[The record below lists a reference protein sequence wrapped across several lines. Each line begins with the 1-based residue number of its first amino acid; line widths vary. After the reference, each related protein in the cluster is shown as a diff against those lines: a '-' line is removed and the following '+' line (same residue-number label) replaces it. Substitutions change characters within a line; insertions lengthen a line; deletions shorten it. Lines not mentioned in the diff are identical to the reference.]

1 MTAPRLTKNPSIVA
15 GLENQIAL
23 CELRLMSSGS
33 LHQQTGLV
41 KIDDVRIAIASL
53 VGGQESNRDS
63 IYCYRPGSPSRLSWV
78 VAIADGVSRSFAS
91 KLGSSLACLA
101 SIEHL
106 SEEKSNDLAVDPI
119 AHVSK
124 LFRDIGDQLIRMPE
138 QGRPSDVSNS
148 LWSHCVQEGRL
159 FQTTL
164 MVLWQSDNE
173 IHLCG
178 VGDGGFAVDYD
189 ANRMPMIF
197 IPRFDG
203 NVDCLGAMTGITK
216 SRFYHRFNDCDR
228 ICLFTDGL
236 SPAILS
242 DYVAALNIWRRIPV
256 DGEQNEALRVLKLS
270 ERTGEVDDNISIAM
284 VSR

>member
-1 MTAPRLTKNPSIVA
+1 MTTPQLTNNPSFVP
-15 GLENQIAL
+15 GLENQITL
-23 CELRLMSSGS
+23 CEERLMSSGS
-33 LHQQTGLV
+33 LHQQTGLIE
-41 KIDDVRIAIASL
+41 IDDVRIAIASL

-63 IYCYRPGSPSRLSWV
+63 IYCYRPASPSRLSWV

-91 KLGSSLACLA
+91 KLGSSLACVA

-106 SEEKSNDLAVDPI
+106 IADQSTELPIDPVSHASN
-119 AHVSK
+119 
-124 LFRDIGDQLIRMPE
+124 LFRDIGERLLEMPDQ
-138 QGRPSDVSNS
+138 GKPSDVSSS

-164 MVLWQSDNE
+164 MVLWQSDDE

-189 ANRMPMIF
+189 ANRTPMIF

-242 DYVAALNIWRRIPV
+242 DYVAALKLWRQIPV
-256 DGEQNEALRVLKLS
+256 DGERNEALRVLKLS